1 MRIKWDDE
9 WKAKGEER
17 KEGGCG
23 VGRKHSRS
31 SNIGIFTFPLSFVA
45 AVLRDQDV
53 VGRGLGGD

>member
-1 MRIKWDDE
+1 MTNGKLKVKR
-9 WKAKGEER
+9 ER
-17 KEGGCG
+17 KVAVG

-45 AVLRDQDV
+45 TVLRDQDV